1 MRPLAAQVARLRDN
15 QFLRFLAVG
24 GINTLA
30 GYSLFTLFILAGAV
44 PDIAL
49 FAATVVGVLFN
60 YVTTGRLVFA
70 ARGFGRLPWFAGVYG
85 LTFLINLWSLKGLI
99 AVGVS
104 PLLAQAVLLP
114 AVTILAFALNKLLV
128 FRELS

>member
-1 MRPLAAQVARLRDN
+1 MISFAAQVERLRDI
-15 QFLRFLAVG
+15 QFLRFLVIG
-24 GINTLA
+24 GINTLF
-30 GYSLFTLFILAGAV
+30 GYSLFSLLILVGAV

-85 LTFLINLWSLKGLI
+85 LTFLINLWSLRGLI
-99 AVGVS
+99 SAGLS
-104 PLLAQAVLLP
+104 PLLAQAGLLP
-114 AVTILAFALNKLLV
+114 VVTILAFALNKLLV
-128 FRELS
+128 FRGVS